1 MSQAIIQMTDVKREF
16 KVGEIVVK
24 ALRGVDLTI
33 NQGEFV
39 VILGPSGSG
48 KTTLLNQLGGIDKP
62 TSGEVSVNGVNITE
76 YNDKQMTEHRRG
88 EIGWIFQFHN
98 LIPSLTST
106 ENVQLALEMMG
117 EKKNQKERAIE
128 ALKAVGLDD
137 ELDRFPSQLS
147 GGQQQR
153 VAVAR
158 ALVKRPKI
166 IAADE
171 PTGNLDKQTGDA
183 IVHLMHKICKD
194 ENITF
199 CVVTHDPKMRSIAD
213 RLLIMDDGMIFE
225 TDEKKEEFLKGGD

>member
-1 MSQAIIQMTDVKREF
+1 MTDVKREF
-16 KVGEIVVK
+16 QVGEIVVR
-24 ALRGVDLTI
+24 ALRGVDVII

-62 TSGEVSVNGVNITE
+62 TSGTVKVNGIDITE
-76 YNDKQMTEHRRG
+76 YSDKKMTEHRRG

-117 EKKNQKERAIE
+117 EKKDQKERAVE
-128 ALKAVGLDD
+128 ALKAVGLEE

-166 IAADE
+166 ITADE
-171 PTGNLDKQTGDA
+171 PTGNLDKKTGHA
-183 IVHLMHKICKD
+183 ITHLMHKICKD

-199 CVVTHDPKMRSIAD
+199 CVVTHDPAMRSIAD
-213 RLLIMDDGMIFE
+213 RLLIMDDGILYE
-225 TDEKKEEFLKGGD
+225 SKEKTEEFLRGGD